1 MATANATIGRRGF
14 TGVEIAIIGAIFG
27 VVLIMSVL
35 PMLLTRI
42 HIVRT
47 LEVEYGYD
55 NAELALLA
63 LLSDE
68 RIYRDIGTYVAGA
81 PDNAASGF
89 TRSAVQTK
97 VGARLAQLVDSGC
110 YRLYYAGGDIAPAPG
125 GCTTKFVASAYVALP
140 GSTKTELVNL
150 AIG

>member
-1 MATANATIGRRGF
+1 MAAANATIGRRGF

-63 LLSDE
+63 LLSDS
-68 RIYRDIGTYVAGA
+68 RIYRDVGAYVSGA
-81 PDNAASGF
+81 PDNAAAGF
-89 TRSAVQTK
+89 ARADVQAE
-97 VGARLAQLVDSGC
+97 VGARLKQLVGSGC
-110 YRLYYAGGDIAPAPG
+110 YRLYYSGGDIVPAPA
-125 GCTTKFVASAYVALP
+125 GCNTKFAAGAYVALP
-140 GSTKTELVNL
+140 GSTQTQLVSL
-150 AIG
+150 AIA

>member
-1 MATANATIGRRGF
+1 MKMKTTAIGRRGF
-14 TGVEIAIIGAIFG
+14 TGIEIAIIGAIFG
-27 VVLIMSVL
+27 VVLLMTML
-35 PMLLTRI
+35 PLLLTRI

-68 RIYRDIGTYVAGA
+68 RIYRDVGAYVAGA

-89 TRSAVQTK
+89 ARSAVQAE

-125 GCTTKFVASAYVALP
+125 GCGTKFVAGAYVALP

>member
-1 MATANATIGRRGF
+1 MAAANATIGRRGF

-81 PDNAASGF
+81 PDNAAAGF
-89 TRSAVQTK
+89 TRSAVQAE
-97 VGARLAQLVDSGC
+97 VGARLKQLVGSGC
-110 YRLYYAGGDIAPAPG
+110 YRLYYGGGNITAS

-140 GSTKTELVNL
+140 SSTQTQLVSL
-150 AIG
+150 AIT